1 MNEYDLVKLFLKY
14 HIDYENLK
22 EITITNDINNL
33 EEILRYL
40 INEKK
45 ISPKNL
51 AKSPS
56 IFNTK
61 SITIK
66 DNFSFLEE
74 VNLKKALSNCLH
86 VLNTNN
92 DKLKETYYYV
102 LENYGPSYL
111 EKITSILSVPVE
123 RIKLIELSFSDT
135 LSKENILSAATSKF
149 DIFDL
154 TKIINTCINEKI
166 KILPTVF
173 LRNSDEIK
181 ALSTICHQKKVSLNT
196 TMFHRSPDEVEQIIN
211 FCQEKSLAI
220 LGAYFLRKPDEVE
233 EIINIT
239 KNISDKPLSLAFN
252 RTPSE
257 VKDIIK
263 ICQEEKTPLT
273 SNMFLRTPGEVKKII
288 KLCQKENIP
297 LTGSHFQQP
306 YQDFEDILGYCQE
319 NNLNLTASMLF
330 RKKDEISSIRS
341 FCNEKNLPIYETMY
355 KRTPSEVEE
364 IFNYCSK
371 NNLSITPNL
380 FRKKPHETTTII
392 TTCKNLKL
400 PPSSVVFK
408 RTPDEIIDITSIF
421 LKYFK
426 TLPIK
431 NAFNQKPKEVE
442 DIIKLCL
449 SKNIAITGTLF
460 QKKAPSIKDSIDY
473 LEKNYGEKYLKP
485 LIIIK
490 DKNHLAKVFPLLDS
504 LGVLDT
510 VINSPSILTLTEEEI
525 KDRVAFLDRIN
536 ENIVVGETFNSL
548 FGLSRKNYLLRVEKE
563 NNKEGALTL

>member
-233 EIINIT
+233 EI
-239 KNISDKPLSLAFN
+239 
-252 RTPSE
+252 
-257 VKDIIK
+257 
-263 ICQEEKTPLT
+263 
-273 SNMFLRTPGEVKKII
+273 
-288 KLCQKENIP
+288 
-297 LTGSHFQQP
+297 
-306 YQDFEDILGYCQE
+306 
-319 NNLNLTASMLF
+319 
-330 RKKDEISSIRS
+330 
-341 FCNEKNLPIYETMY
+341 
-355 KRTPSEVEE
+355 
-364 IFNYCSK
+364 FNYCSK

-525 KDRVAFLDRIN
+525 KDRIAFLDRIN

>member
-233 EIINIT
+233 EI
-239 KNISDKPLSLAFN
+239 
-252 RTPSE
+252 
-257 VKDIIK
+257 
-263 ICQEEKTPLT
+263 
-273 SNMFLRTPGEVKKII
+273 
-288 KLCQKENIP
+288 
-297 LTGSHFQQP
+297 
-306 YQDFEDILGYCQE
+306 
-319 NNLNLTASMLF
+319 
-330 RKKDEISSIRS
+330 
-341 FCNEKNLPIYETMY
+341 
-355 KRTPSEVEE
+355 
-364 IFNYCSK
+364 FNYCSK

-442 DIIKLCL
+442 YIIK
-449 SKNIAITGTLF
+449 
-460 QKKAPSIKDSIDY
+460 
-473 LEKNYGEKYLKP
+473 
-485 LIIIK
+485 
-490 DKNHLAKVFPLLDS
+490 
-504 LGVLDT
+504 
-510 VINSPSILTLTEEEI
+510 
-525 KDRVAFLDRIN
+525 
-536 ENIVVGETFNSL
+536 
-548 FGLSRKNYLLRVEKE
+548 
-563 NNKEGALTL
+563 